1 MQEGGLQGR
10 GGALPRRP
18 RRRVDEGEGA
28 EGEPRALQK
37 LLDDSRERAAALAA
51 NRFPAPE
58 RIECT
63 QYSSKARYLT
73 QKLHADVSLLD
84 FLRALYKTTVE

>member
-1 MQEGGLQGR
+1 MKDPQRKES
-10 GGALPRRP
+10 
-18 RRRVDEGEGA
+18 A
-28 EGEPRALQK
+28 ELQK
-37 LLDDSRERAAALAA
+37 LLDESREAAARLAA
-51 NRFPAPE
+51 DRFPAPE

>member
-1 MQEGGLQGR
+1 MHDNVRFACFASRFE
-10 GGALPRRP
+10 
-18 RRRVDEGEGA
+18 
-28 EGEPRALQK
+28 LQK